1 MDSLKDASLLERK
14 EMPAEVLAACRWL
27 EKEPRSVCVHEK
39 IDDRLLRGY
48 KVYDDRVV
56 IIIGTGQKYTVPLA
70 ELMPIPTT
78 TQARPALGKATT
90 KKTPAK
96 LRRTRKG

>member
-1 MDSLKDASLLERK
+1 MDSLKDRK
-14 EMPAEVLAACRWL
+14 EIPAEVLAACRWL

-56 IIIGTGQKYTVPLA
+56 IIIGTGQKYTVPLVDLPLA
-70 ELMPIPTT
+70 SAT

-96 LRRTRKG
+96 LRRRKI